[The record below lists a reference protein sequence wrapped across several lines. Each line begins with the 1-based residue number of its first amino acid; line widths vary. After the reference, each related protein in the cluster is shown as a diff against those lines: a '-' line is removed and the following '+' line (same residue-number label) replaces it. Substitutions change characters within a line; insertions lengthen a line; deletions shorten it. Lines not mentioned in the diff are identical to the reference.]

1 MMEPLCIL
9 NQNEYAI
16 KSNNINRV
24 GINIYFSNNFKH
36 KDVFIIFKGYLYN
49 LDYIRNNFIIT
60 AKSIEE
66 NIIELYLKFGLEYTL
81 KILDGVFSFILF
93 DYNFQSDFSK
103 LYIVSD
109 ICGILPIFINTP
121 KQSKLYE
128 FTTHKTDENIMCEN
142 ASYSLFELPATVR
155 PEWAPKVTNKK
166 YFIIPSSIFN
176 NKLFVNEEIIKWQQV
191 IDEFLYTIIEKICTK
206 LECIIDNTK
215 SENTNIEYVGQ
226 KTVYS
231 LYKKY
236 CELNNTNHTNGITI
250 SSEGFS
256 LLFPHNNQLSD
267 LEYDYTIHE
276 NINKFNEKI
285 NVQPDCIYIFMDKQ
299 FINFIMMIPSHIRRI
314 IY

>member
-1 MMEPLCIL
+1 MEPLCIL
-9 NQNEYAI
+9 NQIQHTIEYD
-16 KSNNINRV
+16 NMERV
-24 GINIYFSNNFKH
+24 GINIYFSNNFRH
-36 KDVFIIFKGYLYN
+36 KDVIIIFKGYLYN
-49 LDYIRNNFIIT
+49 LDYIRNNFIIN

-93 DYNFQSDFSK
+93 DYNFQGGFSK

-109 ICGILPIFINTP
+109 ICGTLPIFINTP
-121 KQSKLYE
+121 KQSKIYE
-128 FTTHKTDENIMCEN
+128 FSTHKTDQNIMCEN
-142 ASYSLFELPATVR
+142 ASYSLFELPIKVA
-155 PEWAPKVTNKK
+155 PEWEPKLFNKK
-166 YFIIPSSIFN
+166 YFIIPTSIFT
-176 NKLFVNEEIIKWQQV
+176 NKTFLNEEIIKWQQL

-206 LECIIDNTK
+206 LDCIMYNKTN
-215 SENTNIEYVGQ
+215 ENTNIEYVGQ
-226 KTVYS
+226 KTVYT

-236 CELNNTNHTNGITI
+236 CELNHKNPTNGITI

-267 LEYDYTIHE
+267 LEYDHIIHE
-276 NINKFNEKI
+276 NITKFNEKI

-314 IY
+314 MY

>member
-1 MMEPLCIL
+1 MEPLCIL
-9 NQNEYAI
+9 NQNQHTIEYD
-16 KSNNINRV
+16 NMERV
-24 GINIYFSNNFKH
+24 GINIYFSNNFRH
-36 KDVFIIFKGYLYN
+36 KDVIIIFKGYLYN

-93 DYNFQSDFSK
+93 DYNFQGGFSK

-109 ICGILPIFINTP
+109 ICGTLPIFINTP
-121 KQSKLYE
+121 KQSKIYE
-128 FTTHKTDENIMCEN
+128 FSTHKTHENIMCEN
-142 ASYSLFELPATVR
+142 ACYSLFELPIKVA
-155 PEWAPKVTNKK
+155 PEWEPKLFNKK
-166 YFIIPSSIFN
+166 YFVIPTSIFT
-176 NKLFVNEEIIKWQQV
+176 NKTFLNEDIIKWQQL

-206 LECIIDNTK
+206 LDCIMDNK
-215 SENTNIEYVGQ
+215 RNENTNIEYVGQ
-226 KTVYS
+226 KTVS
-231 LYKKY
+231 TLYKKY
-236 CELNNTNHTNGITI
+236 CELNHKNPTNGITI

-267 LEYDYTIHE
+267 LEYDHTIHE
-276 NINKFNEKI
+276 NITKFNEKI

-314 IY
+314 MY